1 MKEKRGRKAGD
12 VDYLYQPITGGQIRI
27 KSGGE
32 MAWAA
37 TLQQFVKPLQLFFSF
52 CLNLE
57 FVPLFSRLVVCAA
70 AVCILIAIV
79 PVSTA
84 VIAASI
90 ATVIAKFFVVVW
102 IIYCSLLKDIIIII
116 FELRKLLL
124 FLSSHK
130 Y

>member
-1 MKEKRGRKAGD
+1 
-12 VDYLYQPITGGQIRI
+12 
-27 KSGGE
+27 
-32 MAWAA
+32 MAWVA

-57 FVPLFSRLVVCAA
+57 LIPLFLVYAA

-79 PVSTA
+79 PVSAA

-90 ATVIAKFFVVVW
+90 ATVIARFFVVVW
-102 IIYCSLLKDIIIII
+102 IIYCSLLKDIIII
-116 FELRKLLL
+116 FELSKLLL
-124 FLSSHK
+124 FLNSYK

>member
-1 MKEKRGRKAGD
+1 
-12 VDYLYQPITGGQIRI
+12 
-27 KSGGE
+27 
-32 MAWAA
+32 MAWVA

-57 FVPLFSRLVVCAA
+57 LIPLFLVYAA

-79 PVSTA
+79 PVSAAVMAARIPTA
-84 VIAASI
+84 IAR
-90 ATVIAKFFVVVW
+90 FFIVVVW
-102 IIYCSLLKDIIIII
+102 FIYYSLLKDSIII

-124 FLSSHK
+124 FLNSYK